1 MSLCLCVCVTSVCL
15 YAMTVSVCM
24 SVCVFLSA
32 VSAVAEVAG
41 MYAVCECSVHCMH
54 ASVHRKQL
62 RLRPP
67 LLHADLLLG
76 AGGSPG
82 RAAYIRA
89 RALSRLD
96 AELAEATCHT
106 VTRQV
111 SGKDKVEVTKK

>member
-1 MSLCLCVCVTSVCL
+1 
-15 YAMTVSVCM
+15 M

-32 VSAVAEVAG
+32 VSAVAAVAG
-41 MYAVCECSVHCMH
+41 MYAVCKCSVHCTH

-67 LLHADLLLG
+67 LLHTDLLLG
-76 AGGSPG
+76 ASGSGSPG
-82 RAAYIRA
+82 RATYIRA

-106 VTRQV
+106 VTLQV